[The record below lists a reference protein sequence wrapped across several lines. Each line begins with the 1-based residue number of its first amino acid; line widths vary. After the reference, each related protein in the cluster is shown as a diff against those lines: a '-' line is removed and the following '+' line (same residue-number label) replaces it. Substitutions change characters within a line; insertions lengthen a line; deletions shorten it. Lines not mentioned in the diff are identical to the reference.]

1 MQVTKEDAATLMNFL
16 DKDGSGTVDMNE
28 FLVGVRVIISYYF
41 WSILLSNLLNKKGSP
56 NQRR

>member
-28 FLVGVRVIISYYF
+28 FLVGVRVIISTIFLMYSYQSF
-41 WSILLSNLLNKKGSP
+41 
-56 NQRR
+56 